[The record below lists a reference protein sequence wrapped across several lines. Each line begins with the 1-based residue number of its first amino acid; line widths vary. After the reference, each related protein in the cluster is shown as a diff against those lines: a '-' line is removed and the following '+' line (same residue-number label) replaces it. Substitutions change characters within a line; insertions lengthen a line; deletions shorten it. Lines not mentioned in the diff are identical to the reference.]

1 MRIRR
6 GEGVPAELEEVRGRF
21 DEWRRTRT
29 RRTRVPEPLWAA
41 AVSMARKYGVHP
53 TARTLRVSYERL
65 KKRLEASAGS
75 PADVSCSGERA
86 TFVELAGPVVPVSG
100 ECLLELEDSSG
111 AKLRVHFKGVEPP
124 DLVALSRSFWGMR
137 S

>member
-1 MRIRR
+1 MLVAASRLVDYHAWGGAKNHGIA
-6 GEGVPAELEEVRGRF
+6 EALLPDPTLKPTNAQPSLGVPIGDFEERDVVMMR
-21 DEWRRTRT
+21 DN
-29 RRTRVPEPLWAA
+29 
-41 AVSMARKYGVHP
+41 
-53 TARTLRVSYERL
+53 YERL

-75 PADVSCSGERA
+75 PAPVSCSGERA